1 KRSSGVQFIHG
12 IRVLTL
18 FCGRVGDVPLERI
31 TARRVLAFLNAPS
44 KSTRAWRVEYSLLNY
59 FFEYWNLRGQMPF
72 LLLPSPRPR
81 EKRTFVPFI
90 YTRFQIR
97 SLLNATKICQK
108 RLCSVDARTF
118 RMFLLILYATGARFS
133 EVLNLRFED
142 IALRRSHITFRGTN
156 AKRDRRIPIGSDL
169 RQELESFLKSFPR
182 KNQQGGQIFLAK
194 SGQMIPTTTLMGSFQ
209 RLRRMAGVVRDDGQV
224 RQPRMHD
231 LRSTFAVHQITS
243 WIKSGLDLN
252 RMLPAL
258 ATYMGNVCLESAYR
272 YLSMTPERYRKELE
286 KLSPQRGRRR
296 WRDDAN
302 LMRFLDNL

>member
-1 KRSSGVQFIHG
+1 MTLSTAVNAYVQHKRSSGVQFIHG

-108 RLCSVDARTF
+108 RLCSVRCPN
-118 RMFLLILYATGARFS
+118 IS
-133 EVLNLRFED
+133 NVLADF
-142 IALRRSHITFRGTN
+142 IC
-156 AKRDRRIPIGSDL
+156 
-169 RQELESFLKSFPR
+169 
-182 KNQQGGQIFLAK
+182 
-194 SGQMIPTTTLMGSFQ
+194 
-209 RLRRMAGVVRDDGQV
+209 DGCA
-224 RQPRMHD
+224 
-231 LRSTFAVHQITS
+231 F
-243 WIKSGLDLN
+243 
-252 RMLPAL
+252 
-258 ATYMGNVCLESAYR
+258 
-272 YLSMTPERYRKELE
+272 
-286 KLSPQRGRRR
+286 
-296 WRDDAN
+296 
-302 LMRFLDNL
+302 